1 MKKQASRVCLGI
13 LYAILWVPRPSDFP
27 FKIGQWLRGASHL
40 LASEIPK
47 GEQSYC
53 LKKNENSKGM
63 DFQDVFLAIPFW
75 GQRRKKCE
83 FCLEVPVS
91 RFTHK
96 MSPSSIQE
104 FSRQTGLV
112 EDKSLRHW
120 FTDWEAIWSEICG
133 WISQLAGWNLW

>member
-1 MKKQASRVCLGI
+1 MCLGI

-104 FSRQTGLV
+104 FSRQTG
-112 EDKSLRHW
+112 SLDLSYRENMMEQM
-120 FTDWEAIWSEICG
+120 FGCCFEFACECG
-133 WISQLAGWNLW
+133 NPLDGHGLKGTCH